1 MIVFFCWVAAAMLLA
16 AAILHA
22 SDEHVYANIVLGFAA
37 FFAFFAGIV
46 GVVALLN
53 YWQGV

>member
-22 SDEHVYANIVLGFAA
+22 SDEHVTANIVLGFAA
-37 FFAFFAGIV
+37 FFVGISC
-46 GVVALLN
+46 VVALLN

>member
-1 MIVFFCWVAAAMLLA
+1 MIVFFYWLAAMLLA

-37 FFAFFAGIV
+37 FFVGISC
-46 GVVALLN
+46 VVALLN